1 MWNAYS
7 AGYIRNNKTG
17 NRFIMIISFLASVM
31 LSLVSGLFY
40 NLWADQAGKTLA
52 ESGVSKVEFTPAV
65 IAYIVVF
72 TIASLALIMMI
83 HHAFAATMTN
93 RIHQLGILQ
102 SIGATPRQIKS
113 TLVHEVVVLSL
124 PAIIVGN
131 FIGIGLCYAVMTFII
146 RSTADLRDY
155 TLTFSYHPIVFFG
168 SFGFSMLT
176 AAVSAWIPAR
186 KLSRITPL
194 EAIHYGNEPV
204 IKQVKEYRIRTAIF
218 GIYGEI
224 ACKSLFV
231 RRKAMRVGTMSI
243 FLAVFSCIFI
253 LNMLGVSGLSTERTY
268 FDRYKNNWDFLI
280 TVKDDTYSEDLLK
293 DIRNTEDVAS
303 CIVHQ
308 IVNTNTVVPADDLS
322 ADVQKLS
329 LENLNS
335 SFTAGESG
343 AYNTK
348 VPIFILDDKSFA
360 EYRGDTNDANV
371 VAVNIIWDSINSE
384 RTDRQYVPFL
394 NEGKEI
400 VLNINGRDV
409 PVSAFADDLPVL
421 REELTQHALTLVM
434 SESYYATL
442 DFNLITEA
450 TIYTVKMTD
459 ESKNDVVEERL
470 LGLLDAYPDYAFEG
484 RVQELADEMQVQQ
497 GLRGIIYLFTVI
509 LTCIGLANIFAS
521 TLGQIHQR
529 KREFARYFAIGL
541 TPKGAAMI
549 LAWEAAIIALRPI
562 LLTIVINIPL
572 MAWMLDAGGIAAGD
586 FITKRLPLVPA
597 LLLFAAVIVF
607 VALAYYWGGKKICNM
622 NLVEAIKDDTL
633 ML

>member
-1 MWNAYS
+1 MILDITLPDGNGYSICTAVKRLTNAPVIFLTAMTDES
-7 AGYIRNNKTG
+7 SIITG
-17 NRFIMIISFLASVM
+17 F
-31 LSLVSGLFY
+31 
-40 NLWADQAGKTLA
+40 
-52 ESGVSKVEFTPAV
+52 
-65 IAYIVVF
+65 
-72 TIASLALIMMI
+72 
-83 HHAFAATMTN
+83 
-93 RIHQLGILQ
+93 QLG
-102 SIGATPRQIKS
+102 ADD
-113 TLVHEVVVLSL
+113 
-124 PAIIVGN
+124 
-131 FIGIGLCYAVMTFII
+131 YMTKPFKPMELIY
-146 RSTADLRDY
+146 RVRNALR
-155 TLTFSYHPIVFFG
+155 
-168 SFGFSMLT
+168 
-176 AAVSAWIPAR
+176 
-186 KLSRITPL
+186 
-194 EAIHYGNEPV
+194 
-204 IKQVKEYRIRTAIF
+204 
-218 GIYGEI
+218 
-224 ACKSLFV
+224 KSL
-231 RRKAMRVGTMSI
+231 KAPS
-243 FLAVFSCIFI
+243 VFQI
-253 LNMLGVSGLSTERTY
+253 
-268 FDRYKNNWDFLI
+268 
-280 TVKDDTYSEDLLK
+280 EDLHV
-293 DIRNTEDVAS
+293 DA
-303 CIVHQ
+303 
-308 IVNTNTVVPADDLS
+308 
-322 ADVQKLS
+322 
-329 LENLNS
+329 
-335 SFTAGESG
+335 
-343 AYNTK
+343 TK
-348 VPIFILDDKSFA
+348 
-360 EYRGDTNDANV
+360 GNV
-371 VAVNIIWDSINSE
+371 VAVNIIWDSINSD

-442 DFNLITEA
+442 GFNLITEA

-470 LGLLDAYPDYAFEG
+470 LGLLEAYPDYAFEG
-484 RVQELADEMQVQQ
+484 RVQELADEMQIQQ

-562 LLTIVINIPL
+562 LLTMVINIPL

-597 LLLFAAVIVF
+597 LALFAAVIVF